1 MGIVTKFLRLLK
13 PEENDYYNSQT
24 EQAENWEKVDNWAEE
39 LDKEIKKKASKT
51 VLGRIIVG
59 DNLTVDG
66 NGKVSGNPPYTHP
79 NGNGNSHLPSGGV
92 SGNFIKWLSA
102 GVGQWANIT
111 WSDIRGKPSSF
122 TPSSHT
128 HTGGQITQ
136 DTTHR
141 FVNDTEKATW
151 NGKISK
157 GSLPSTVSD
166 AKGLYDLIENNSGLN
181 FDTALL
187 FLNDAGTKTQGK
199 IYFDRNKKGLFEC
212 IQTTTT
218 TTNSTTYFVDIS
230 NKANSDKL
238 ENLSNLFQYDLIY
251 DDINKAGTYSLIP
264 DKKFSNYKYLMFSA
278 AVENPDETIILSTG
292 LIKTDDFLKENYKI
306 QLSAVQISGFYK
318 YNSDTQFKFGSAS
331 PYVSSYQIFGINII

>member
-111 WSDIRGKPSSF
+111 WRDIIGKPSSF

-187 FLNDAGTKTQGK
+187 YLNDAGTKYVNK
-199 IYFDRNKKGLFEC
+199 IYFDRNKKGMFKC
-212 IQTTTT
+212 ISQTTA
-218 TTNSTTYFVDIS
+218 TTNSTSYFVDIS
-230 NKANSDKL
+230 NEANADQL
-238 ENLSNLFQYDLIY
+238 RNLSNYELLYKDIAEDTDVSKIY
-251 DDINKAGTYSLIP
+251 
-264 DKKFSNYKYLMFSA
+264 NYKF
-278 AVENPDETIILSTG
+278 
-292 LIKTDDFLKENYKI
+292 
-306 QLSAVQISGFYK
+306 VQIVIQASTRWDTITHEQYTYTFNPRFGF
-318 YNSDTQFKFGSAS
+318 NFNNNLHSLGSIIIAVNADGR
-331 PYVSSYQIFGINII
+331 YDKNIIYFNGTALGKFKVKSIYGFN